1 MSSKRRTP
9 QGEKM
14 HRWSIKHRTA
24 TIGADYSIKREAR
37 LKNEA
42 QRNVR
47 IPWIENATVLARRD
61 YIEWLVGRE
70 GAGKENHEQEG

>member
-24 TIGADYSIKREAR
+24 TIGAVYTIKREKR
-37 LKNEA
+37 LKAAA
-42 QRNVR
+42 QRKKLAWINETVR
-47 IPWIENATVLARRD
+47 EF
-61 YIEWLVGRE
+61 
-70 GAGKENHEQEG
+70 HEQEG